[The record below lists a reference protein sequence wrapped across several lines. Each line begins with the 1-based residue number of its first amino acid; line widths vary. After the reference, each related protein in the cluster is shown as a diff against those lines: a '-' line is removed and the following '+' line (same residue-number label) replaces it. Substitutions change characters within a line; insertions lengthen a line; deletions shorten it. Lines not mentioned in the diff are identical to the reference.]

1 MVCSIVSELSRM
13 CGMHA
18 GGIFFFLR
26 VERILWGGMG
36 KEGGGVERASVEAPH
51 TFKFVLPGCALACAG
66 GAVTG
71 TVVS

>member
-1 MVCSIVSELSRM
+1 M
-13 CGMHA
+13 
-18 GGIFFFLR
+18 
-26 VERILWGGMG
+26 
-36 KEGGGVERASVEAPH
+36 ERASVEAPH